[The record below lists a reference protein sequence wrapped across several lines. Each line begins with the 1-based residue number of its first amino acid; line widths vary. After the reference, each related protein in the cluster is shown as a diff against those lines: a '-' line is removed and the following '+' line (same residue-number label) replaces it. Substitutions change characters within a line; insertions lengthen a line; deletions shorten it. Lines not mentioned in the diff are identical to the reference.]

1 MEDAARCAART
12 GVNVPDDPTP
22 TPPWLSRT
30 SIRGLYLLN
39 RVPKALLLL
48 TIAGLLLLA
57 LFVEGI
63 IGGIC
68 LLLLG
73 AFFGWLLLISWPVL
87 SPIGRLLRL
96 LVVGVIVAF
105 AVQMIL
111 A

>member
-1 MEDAARCAART
+1 MQDAARSDART

-39 RVPKALLLL
+39 QVPKAVLLL

-57 LFVEGI
+57 LIVEGVF
-63 IGGIC
+63 GGIC
-68 LLLLG
+68 LLVLA

-87 SPIGRLLRL
+87 SPVGRLLRL
-96 LVVGVIVAF
+96 VVVGVIVGF
-105 AVQMIL
+105 GVQML
-111 A
+111 LV

>member
-1 MEDAARCAART
+1 MEDDARCAART

-30 SIRGLYLLN
+30 SIRGLILLN
-39 RVPKALLLL
+39 QVPKAVLLLG
-48 TIAGLLLLA
+48 IGGLLLLA

-68 LLLLG
+68 LLLLA

-87 SPIGRLLRL
+87 TPVGRLLRMV
-96 LVVGVIVAF
+96 VVGLIIGF
-105 AVQMIL
+105 GVQMLL

>member
-1 MEDAARCAART
+1 MEDDARCAART

-39 RVPKALLLL
+39 QVPKAVLLLA
-48 TIAGLLLLA
+48 IAGLLLLA
-57 LFVEGI
+57 LFVEGV

-68 LLLLG
+68 LLILA
-73 AFFGWLLLISWPVL
+73 AFFAWLLLISWPVL
-87 SPIGRLLRL
+87 SPIGRLMRL
-96 LVVGVIVAF
+96 AVVLLIVGF
-105 AVQMIL
+105 GLQMLL